1 MSERLPPMGP
11 LDIGALSPEAM
22 HALVTG
28 RRWFAESAEPVTSV
42 TPVVAATLR
51 TSDPALALVI
61 AEVRF
66 ANGQHDLYQLLLG
79 EGSDEPDG
87 VRLTDGL
94 RVRDALDHPEVPLAL
109 VGLTIRDAEVAAG
122 DGFVRFHPV
131 PGNAPRPA
139 IKARP
144 LGRDHSNSGVVADER
159 LFIKVYRRLL
169 AGPSPEL
176 ELLRHLGDQDFA
188 HVPALA
194 GWWAYEGSRIETT
207 LGILQDFLPDATDG
221 FDAARASA
229 GSGST
234 DPRFVESLGR
244 LGTVT
249 AALHLALADDRN
261 DASFAREE
269 LGPETISLM
278 AATLDER
285 RSGFMLEPSDTDLAM
300 TVEALRSRLRGI
312 NHPRLPGW
320 AIRIHGDFHLGQALL
335 QGSEWFLVDFEGE
348 PLREPGERRRKRSPL
363 RDVAGL
369 LRSIDYA
376 AATASVIDG
385 APVHPDWAAQGRE
398 GFRSAYLLGMSGAEI
413 LPAGTGVVDELI
425 FLFEV
430 EKVLY
435 ELDYERAHR
444 PGWVEIPLRGL
455 RALAA

>member
-1 MSERLPPMGP
+1 MSERLLG
-11 LDIGALSPEAM
+11 GVSPEAI

-28 RRWFAESAEPVTSV
+28 RRWFAESAEPVASV
-42 TPVVAATLR
+42 TPLVTATLR
-51 TSDPALALVI
+51 ERGPALVLVI

-87 VRLTDGL
+87 VPFADGL
-94 RVRDALDHPEVPLAL
+94 VVRDALDHPEVPLSL
-109 VGLTIRDAEVAAG
+109 VGLAIGNVVVAAG
-122 DGFVRFHPV
+122 DGFVRFRAAVGNPPAPV
-131 PGNAPRPA
+131 RV
-139 IKARP
+139 ARL

-176 ELLRHLGDQDFA
+176 ELLRHLGGRGFA
-188 HVPALA
+188 HTPQLA
-194 GWWAYEGSRIETT
+194 GWWAYEGPLIETT
-207 LGILQDFLPDATDG
+207 LGILQDFLPDARDG

-229 GSGST
+229 ATGLP
-234 DPRFVESLGR
+234 DPEFAASLGE
-244 LGTVT
+244 LGAVT
-249 AALHLALADDRN
+249 ALMHRALADDR
-261 DASFAREE
+261 DDPAFSPER

-285 RSGFMLEPSDTDLAM
+285 LAGFTVDPADSDLGLA
-300 TVEALRSRLRGI
+300 VETLRSRLRAV
-312 NHPRLPGW
+312 NHPRFPGW
-320 AIRIHGDFHLGQALL
+320 AIRIHGDFHLGQALRER
-335 QGSEWFLVDFEGE
+335 GIWYLVDFEGE

-376 AATASVIDG
+376 AATASVVDG
-385 APVHPDWAAQGRE
+385 APVHPNWASDGRAA
-398 GFRSAYLLGMSGAEI
+398 FRSAYLHGMHGTDI
-413 LPAGTGVVDELI
+413 LPAGASVVDELI
-425 FLFEV
+425 YLFEV

-444 PGWVEIPLRGL
+444 PDWAEIPLRGL
-455 RALAA
+455 RALAT